1 LRFIDEV
8 VIRIRS
14 GKGGDGII
22 SFHRARS
29 VPKGGPDG
37 GNGGRGGDVI
47 IRAIS
52 QLSTLED
59 AALRGT
65 YHADNGR
72 AGQGSRKKGQN
83 GRNLVLK
90 VPMGTLVWDAEDNR
104 LLTDLIDNNQEFVAA
119 SGGKGGLGNVR
130 FASPRNRAPRKCS
143 EGQPGVERQI
153 RLELKLIADVG
164 LVGRPNVGKSTLLT
178 ALSRAKPRIAA
189 YPFSTLRPALGIITY
204 GVYRRFVM
212 ADIPGLAEGARH
224 GRGLGHRF
232 LRHIERTSLLVIL
245 IESTE
250 PDYQSAYDR
259 LIEELEGCS
268 SELVALPRIV
278 VMSKSDLVKEGDE
291 PTSFPFDLEVSGM
304 TGAGLVELVELIA
317 NRLERPEAVKN

>member
-1 LRFIDEV
+1 MRFIDEV

-47 IRAIS
+47 IRATS

-59 AALRGT
+59 AALRGS
-65 YHADNGR
+65 YRAENGR
-72 AGQGSRKKGQN
+72 TGQGSRKKGRN

-104 LLTDLIDNNQEFVAA
+104 LLTDLIDDSQEFVAA

-130 FASPRNRAPRKCS
+130 FVSPRNRAPRKCS
-143 EGQPGVERQI
+143 KGQPGVERQL

-189 YPFSTLRPALGIITY
+189 YPFSTLKPALGIITY
-204 GVYRRFVM
+204 GVYHRFVM

-232 LRHIERTSLLVIL
+232 LRHIERTRLLVIL
-245 IESTE
+245 IEATE
-250 PDYQSAYDR
+250 PDYQSACDQ
-259 LIEELEGCS
+259 LIEELDGCS
-268 SELVALPRIV
+268 RELTALPRIV

-291 PTSFPFDLEVSGM
+291 TTSFHFDLEVSGL
-304 TGAGLVELVELIA
+304 TGAGLVDLVELIA